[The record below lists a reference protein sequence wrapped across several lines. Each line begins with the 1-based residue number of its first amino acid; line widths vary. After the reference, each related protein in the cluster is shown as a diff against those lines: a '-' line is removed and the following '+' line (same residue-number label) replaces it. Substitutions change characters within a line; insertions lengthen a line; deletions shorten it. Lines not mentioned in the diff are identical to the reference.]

1 MDKPKERKSPRELI
15 VSSAHLAGGSSPA
28 LSELEYG
35 LILFSHAFNRWMVR
49 CMAAAGVP
57 SLSPVEILIIL
68 DRDGQR
74 AHLDAVDLSAPPR

>member
-1 MDKPKERKSPRELI
+1 MNDKKPRRELI

-49 CMAAAGVP
+49 CMAAAGVAG
-57 SLSPVEILIIL
+57 LS
-68 DRDGQR
+68 
-74 AHLDAVDLSAPPR
+74 